1 MALRQDEAYD
11 VASAT
16 DTVDAP
22 LVAPSRDGTVDV
34 VRDRQL
40 VERCQAG
47 DRSAFDELFLRYQ
60 RRLHRFC
67 MQRVGDPND
76 AEDVVQETFARA
88 WRALP
93 RFAGERRFYPWL
105 TVIAGNLCVDT
116 LRRRSRQTPVEESR
130 LQAAD
135 VGTYETE
142 DAILQDVDSKLV
154 AAAFGQ
160 LSERHRRVLQ
170 LREGNDWSYREI
182 AEHEGVGITAVET
195 LLWRARQAL
204 KREFMLLDGQKGRL
218 GSLAGLLTLLRVRIL
233 GGVVG
238 LVRHPATALRHALR
252 HLGAGVERTFGTTG
266 AFGVFG
272 PSAAAATGAVVLGMG
287 TILLAPTAPAS
298 PTVARPSV
306 VSTAGASSVPAAPVP
321 APSTGAPPATPVPG
335 TGSVSG
341 TPNGGAAAPTPGG
354 VGSGGAGTSVAG
366 LPPVSGAATPVTGG
380 LGPAVGSAVGGL
392 GSTVGGAASGL
403 GSTVGGAAGGVG
415 STVNGAVGG
424 LGSTVNGAVGGLGT
438 TVSGAAGGLG
448 STVNGLTGTLGL
460 PSLGGSGTAPA
471 SGATPASGSSSGSG
485 LLGLGG

>member
-1 MALRQDEAYD
+1 MGHEKCGTSVRQDEAYG
-11 VASAT
+11 AGGAT
-16 DTVDAP
+16 GTATP
-22 LVAPSRDGTVDV
+22 LLAPSRDGNVDV
-34 VRDRQL
+34 VRDREL

-47 DRSAFDELFLRYQ
+47 DRAAFDELYLRYQ
-60 RRLHRFC
+60 RRLHRYC
-67 MQRVGDPND
+67 MQRVGDHSD

-130 LQAAD
+130 LQTAD

-170 LREGNDWSYREI
+170 LREGNDWSYKEI

-204 KREFMLLDGQKGRL
+204 KREFMLLDDQKGRL
-218 GSLAGLLTLLRVRIL
+218 GALAGVLTLLRVRIL
-233 GGVVG
+233 GAVVR
-238 LVRHPATALRHALR
+238 LARHPGATLRHAARQLAS
-252 HLGAGVERTFGTTG
+252 GFERTFGTSG

-272 PSAAAATGAVVLGMG
+272 PSAAAATGAIVLGMG
-287 TILLAPTAPAS
+287 TMLMAPSVPAS
-298 PTVARPSV
+298 PIPHPSV
-306 VSTAGASSVPAAPVP
+306 VSTTGGVSAPNVPVPVP
-321 APSTGAPPATPVPG
+321 APSNGRAPLPPPATGATSTPVAPAGAGPTFPNAGAVVSGTAGPSVPGLPSIGGTSG
-335 TGSVSG
+335 TGSL
-341 TPNGGAAAPTPGG
+341 
-354 VGSGGAGTSVAG
+354 GS
-366 LPPVSGAATPVTGG
+366 
-380 LGPAVGSAVGGL
+380 AVGSAVGGL
-392 GSTVGGAASGL
+392 GSTVGGAGGL
-403 GSTVGGAAGGVG
+403 GSTVGGVA
-415 STVNGAVGG
+415 GG
-424 LGSTVNGAVGGLGT
+424 LGSTVGGVTGGLGS
-438 TVSGAAGGLG
+438 TVGGVAGGLG

-460 PSLGGSGTAPA
+460 LGLTGSGTAPA
-471 SGATPASGSSSGSG
+471 TDSGSGAVSGSG